1 MRQCLA
7 NVQLF
12 LSDTEPQ
19 LYCRDT
25 VEPRYRRLLYK
36 WRRAEKP
43 NFNLTTDNFSVKF
56 VYNINIMGDK
66 LLLNFWREIS

>member
-1 MRQCLA
+1 MDKRVTPHKRVTSPLWGPPPLCKQA
-7 NVQLF
+7 
-12 LSDTEPQ
+12 LSLQED
-19 LYCRDT
+19 Y
-25 VEPRYRRLLYK
+25 YHK